1 MVLRFVIFAAVIAS
15 ALAIVQQRGVLQ
27 NAGLVGH
34 CSEVA
39 TPAGK
44 SGVWHECVAGKLT
57 GTPGL
62 SLSSCTRV
70 SHSTER
76 DVWRCP
82 VALESNAIRQ

>member
-1 MVLRFVIFAAVIAS
+1 MVLRFLIFAAVIAS

-62 SLSSCTRV
+62 SLNSCTRV
-70 SHSTER
+70 SHSTAR

-82 VALESNAIRQ
+82 VALESNATRQ